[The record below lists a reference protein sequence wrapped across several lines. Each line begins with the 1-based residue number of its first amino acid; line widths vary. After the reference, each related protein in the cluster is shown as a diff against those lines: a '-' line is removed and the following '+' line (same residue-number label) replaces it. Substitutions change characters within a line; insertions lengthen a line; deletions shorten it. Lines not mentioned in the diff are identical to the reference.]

1 MANFYDRG
9 AGGGA
14 ALLHAA
20 KGLNAIKSKCDNFD
34 QQIGV
39 DIVARAVQ
47 QPARTILRNA
57 GLEGAIIIGKLL
69 ESDDINFGY
78 DSAGDVY
85 CDMVAAGTLVGFL
98 LCQPTVGA
106 LALCGLTLQ
115 LLLLCGLC
123 APWRLVVG
131 P

>member
-1 MANFYDRG
+1 M
-9 AGGGA
+9 
-14 ALLHAA
+14 
-20 KGLNAIKSKCDNFD
+20 
-34 QQIGV
+34 

-98 LCQPTVGA
+98 TLCLLDFYYVSVGA
-106 LALCGLTLQ
+106 LALCGLTVR